1 MGDDIVMRIVNEKY
15 YPILEKLYKEDL
27 KKFKELFNDTQSS
40 FEAAIKISGGKPTP
54 DIINRKIFLDI
65 MSAVNAVAAIEHY
78 VSTSNDAVT
87 AYLRANSI

>member
-15 YPILEKLYKEDL
+15 YPTLEKLYKEDL

-40 FEAAIKISGGKPTP
+40 FEAAIKISGGQPTP
-54 DIINRKIFLDI
+54 DIINRKIFLDM
-65 MSAVNAVAAIEHY
+65 MSAVNAVAAIDHY
-78 VSTSNDAVT
+78 VSTSNDAIT

>member
-1 MGDDIVMRIVNEKY
+1 MGDDIVMKKINEKY

-27 KKFKELFNDTQSS
+27 KKFKELFKDTEDS
-40 FEAAIKISGGKPTP
+40 FKAALKLSGGQPTP
-54 DIINRKIFLDI
+54 DIVNRRIFLDV

-78 VSTSNDAVT
+78 VSTSNDAIT